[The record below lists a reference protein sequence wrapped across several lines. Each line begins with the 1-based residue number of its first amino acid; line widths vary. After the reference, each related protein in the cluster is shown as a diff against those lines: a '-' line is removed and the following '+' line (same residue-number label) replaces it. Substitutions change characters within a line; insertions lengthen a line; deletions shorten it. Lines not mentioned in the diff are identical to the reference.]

1 MRVLSRQD
9 RHQDA
14 PVQEYSE
21 SEAISTSVLPRVIG
35 LVAGGVATFIGLIAV
50 ARVNWSDNGIHAP
63 AVTVASIPFKPVVA
77 IVTLVVGLLALA
89 AAASRDRDSKLVL
102 GALLI
107 CVGLAIHF
115 GGTTAEKWA
124 LGDRIAWLSGL
135 VGAGLV
141 LSGLLMHARRV
152 VRHTSNNGYVA

>member
-1 MRVLSRQD
+1 MSVLSRHD
-9 RHQDA
+9 RQQDA
-14 PVQEYSE
+14 PIQEYSE
-21 SEAISTSVLPRVIG
+21 SEAISTSVLPRIIG
-35 LVAGGVATFIGLIAV
+35 LVAGGVATIIGLVAV

-77 IVTLVVGLLALA
+77 IVTLVVGLLALVVA
-89 AAASRDRDSKLVL
+89 GTRDRDSKLVL
-102 GALLI
+102 GVLLI

-115 GGTTAEKWA
+115 GSTSAAKWA

-152 VRHTSNNGYVA
+152 VRRTSNDGYVA